1 MPDNIQNSMDKIE
14 FIIPTYNRTELLFT
28 TVCSIISQT
37 NPNWTIHIVGDN
49 IPEPNL
55 DRLKSFLNFINDDR
69 IKLTNLPERYNDWGH
84 TPRNYGVEHATSEW
98 VIMTGED
105 NYYCPEFVDQMLQ
118 QCNGQHFVYCDMVH
132 NWMNKEYIPIKSK
145 LESNLHDMLSGI
157 DDDKII
163 LSLFLSGSGYF
174 GKDNHVFLPII
185 IAFFFTLLSSMADV
199 LTVPF

>member
-1 MPDNIQNSMDKIE
+1 MDKIE

-145 LESNLHDMLSGI
+145 LELGFI
-157 DDDKII
+157 DIGCYMVKTNMAKKIKLNVKEEWADWYFVLDFVKKYEHAKIKKVNKI
-163 LSLFLSGSGYF
+163 LYVH
-174 GKDNHVFLPII
+174 N
-185 IAFFFTLLSSMADV
+185 
-199 LTVPF
+199 